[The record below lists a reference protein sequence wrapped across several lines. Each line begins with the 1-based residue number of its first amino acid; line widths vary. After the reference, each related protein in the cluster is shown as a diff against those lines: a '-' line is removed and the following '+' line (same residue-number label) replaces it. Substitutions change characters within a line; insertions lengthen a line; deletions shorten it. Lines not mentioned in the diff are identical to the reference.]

1 MAKASLQFLAVRS
14 IPLAIGPAVIE
25 TWQQGEPDSRLLQT
39 QRPAIAAFRVSASL
53 TNERIRHVNRIKGL
67 LFSQGVSDYE
77 PLRRDRRKRLEEC
90 KTGDGR
96 PLLFVGSGC
105 IRPDRG
111 TGTRGTDSQAGKR
124 DLTIGNVMVDLSG
137 VQT

>member
-1 MAKASLQFLAVRS
+1 M
-14 IPLAIGPAVIE
+14 
-25 TWQQGEPDSRLLQT
+25 
-39 QRPAIAAFRVSASL
+39 SASL

>member
-67 LFSQGVSDYE
+67 LFRQGVSDYE

-90 KTGDGR
+90 KTDDGR

>member
-1 MAKASLQFLAVRS
+1 LAKASLQFLAVRS

-105 IRPDRG
+105 IRPDNG
-111 TGTRGTDSQAGKR
+111 TGTRGANLIEGSWHVEVG
-124 DLTIGNVMVDLSG
+124 
-137 VQT
+137 